1 MNVLISD
8 STIKSLQSLQ
18 NTLLSLSDVT
28 ADAVYAVLGR
38 TAWHGRQNIIDVEE
52 KYFYFG
58 EEHSFTNS
66 KGERRYPTTRY
77 YSKYGWASPN
87 AIDKHG
93 RPRRIV
99 NYSFETS
106 EALRSKSKFR
116 RSVKKAYVSSLM
128 MNLFEN
134 TARWSKSSPYI
145 NYRDGGH
152 LRYLKGDVRRGYNLY
167 SKEFRGVES
176 AVPLAVSKTERDLQ
190 GKINAISK

>member
-8 STIKSLQSLQ
+8 STIKSLTALQ
-18 NTLLSLSDVT
+18 DTLLSLSDVT

-52 KYFYFG
+52 KYFTFG

-66 KGERRYPTTRY
+66 KGVRRHPTTRY
-77 YSKYGWASPN
+77 YSEYGWASPN
-87 AIDKHG
+87 AVDKLG

-106 EALRSKSKFR
+106 EALRSKTKFK

-128 MNLFEN
+128 MNLFEK
-134 TARWSKSSPYI
+134 TAHWKKDSPWI
-145 NYRDGGH
+145 DESF
-152 LRYLKGDVRRGYNLY
+152 RYHKGDVRQGYNLY

-176 AVPLAVSKTERDLQ
+176 VVPLAISRTERDLQ